1 MIVSA
6 QSPLQRR
13 KINWEGI
20 GTTIAV
26 SLVAILVNVPF
37 LTAIVT
43 SFKTTASIS
52 DPLSLPI
59 GQNATLEHYANA
71 AYAAGYDFELY
82 FRNSIIISCSNV
94 VLVLL
99 LGIPC
104 AYAIVRLNLAGRW
117 LLNAVA
123 GLRLL
128 PAIFFVLP
136 LFLMFQN
143 LALIDTVWAM
153 IIVDTFLNIP
163 IAMVLL
169 TRAISEL
176 PIEFEEAAQLDG
188 ASTFRILRSIVTP
201 LLAPT
206 LVASATI
213 TFLFSWNDYLFAVV
227 MTTTNARTIVAGA
240 TNFITSFGVLWGDIS
255 AVTVLSVALPVLLSI
270 FSQRY
275 LVLAL
280 AAGAGKQGWP

>member
-1 MIVSA
+1 MTIGAQARPNWDGLGATIV
-6 QSPLQRR
+6 
-13 KINWEGI
+13 
-20 GTTIAV
+20 V
-26 SLVAILVNVPF
+26 SLAAILVNVPF
-37 LTAIVT
+37 LTALAT
-43 SFKTTASIS
+43 SFKTTAAIS

-59 GQNATLEHYANA
+59 GENATLEHYAHA
-71 AYAAGYDFELY
+71 TYAAGYDFELY

-99 LGIPC
+99 LGIPS

-176 PIEFEEAAQLDG
+176 PIEIEEAAQLDG
-188 ASTFRILRSIVTP
+188 ASTYRILLSIVTP

-206 LVASATI
+206 LVAVATI

-270 FSQRY
+270 FAQRY
-275 LVLAL
+275 LVQAL
-280 AAGAGKQGWP
+280 AAGATK

>member
-1 MIVSA
+1 MTIGA
-6 QSPLQRR
+6 QPPARGHRL
-13 KINWEGI
+13 NWEGL
-20 GTTIAV
+20 GATIVV
-26 SLVAILVNVPF
+26 SLAAILVNVPF
-37 LTAIVT
+37 LTALAT
-43 SFKTTASIS
+43 SFKTTAAIS

-59 GQNATLEHYANA
+59 GENATLQHYANA

-82 FRNSIIISCSNV
+82 FRNSIVISCSNV

-99 LGIPC
+99 LGIPS

-176 PIEFEEAAQLDG
+176 PIEIEEAAQLDG
-188 ASTFRILRSIVTP
+188 ASTYRILLSIVTP

-206 LVASATI
+206 LVAVATI

-227 MTTTNARTIVAGA
+227 MTTTNACTIVAGA

-270 FSQRY
+270 FAQRY
-275 LVLAL
+275 LVQAL
-280 AAGAGKQGWP
+280 AAGATK